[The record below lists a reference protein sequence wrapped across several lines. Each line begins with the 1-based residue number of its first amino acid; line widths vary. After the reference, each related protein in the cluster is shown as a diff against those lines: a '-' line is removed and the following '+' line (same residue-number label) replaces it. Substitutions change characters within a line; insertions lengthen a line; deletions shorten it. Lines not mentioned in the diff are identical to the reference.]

1 MEHLDTCAAV
11 GNRSLG
17 HVDASGPTAHQTA
30 YLHRATTR
38 AEQRR
43 LRCFERLW
51 LQPCAVALDAGSGIG
66 DAAVVLA
73 GLVGPYGRAVG
84 IERST
89 HLVDRARQRAKDV
102 ANVEYRVGDLASLP
116 FDDGTFDAAY
126 SEHAF
131 VHLDDPEAAMRELHR
146 VLRPGGRLVF
156 VDADHSRS
164 AIDADDDELSE
175 LLIAR
180 LDPRVGNVRSGRR
193 LRSQAVLAGFVDVD
207 VEAEARIVTD
217 RDEYHA
223 MARHPITTRL
233 AEVVADG
240 IIEPERADVFLADQ
254 DTRATHGRFQV
265 TIVSYVV
272 AAVKP
277 AALPTE
283 EAGEPPSAP
292 HHVPHAS
299 RPSSTGSA
307 PPETTAGAPGWHSIG

>member
-1 MEHLDTCAAV
+1 MARPDTDAAV

-17 HVDASGPTAHQTA
+17 HADASGPTAHRA
-30 YLHRATTR
+30 ADLHRATTR
-38 AEQRR
+38 AEQLR

-51 LQPCAVALDAGSGIG
+51 LQPCAVVLDAGSGIG

-84 IERST
+84 IERSAP
-89 HLVDRARQRAKDV
+89 LVDRARQRSDDV
-102 ANVEYRVGDLASLP
+102 ANVEFRVGDLASLP

-146 VLRPGGRLVF
+146 VLRPGGRFVI
-156 VDADHSRS
+156 VDADHARS
-164 AIDADDDELSE
+164 AIDADDDELAE
-175 LLIAR
+175 LLTAR
-180 LDPRVGNVRSGRR
+180 LDPGMANARSGRR

-207 VEAEARIVTD
+207 VEVEARIVTD
-217 RDEYHA
+217 REEYQA
-223 MARHPITTRL
+223 MARHPIARRL

-240 IIEPERADVFLADQ
+240 TIEPERAAAFLADQ

-277 AALPTE
+277 AN
-283 EAGEPPSAP
+283 
-292 HHVPHAS
+292 AS
-299 RPSSTGSA
+299 NGVGR
-307 PPETTAGAPGWHSIG
+307 

>member
-1 MEHLDTCAAV
+1 MAHPDSYPAV

-17 HVDASGPTAHQTA
+17 HVDASGPTADHA
-30 YLHRATTR
+30 ADHHRATTR
-38 AEQRR
+38 AEQLR
-43 LRCFERLW
+43 LRCIERLW

-66 DAAVVLA
+66 DAALVLA

-84 IERST
+84 IERSAQ
-89 HLVDRARQRAKDV
+89 LVDRARQRAKDV
-102 ANVEYRVGDLASLP
+102 ANVEYRIGDVASLP

-146 VLRPGGRLVF
+146 VLRPGGRLVI
-156 VDADHSRS
+156 VDADHARS
-164 AIDADDDELSE
+164 AIDADDDELAE
-175 LLIAR
+175 LLTAR
-180 LDPRVGNVRSGRR
+180 LDPCVANVRSGRR
-193 LRSQAVLAGFVDVD
+193 LRSQAVLAGFIDVD

-217 RDEYHA
+217 RDEYQA
-223 MARHPITTRL
+223 MARHPITSRL

-240 IIEPERADVFLADQ
+240 IIEPERADAFLADQ

-277 AALPTE
+277 A
-283 EAGEPPSAP
+283 SASYG
-292 HHVPHAS
+292 HG
-299 RPSSTGSA
+299 R
-307 PPETTAGAPGWHSIG
+307 